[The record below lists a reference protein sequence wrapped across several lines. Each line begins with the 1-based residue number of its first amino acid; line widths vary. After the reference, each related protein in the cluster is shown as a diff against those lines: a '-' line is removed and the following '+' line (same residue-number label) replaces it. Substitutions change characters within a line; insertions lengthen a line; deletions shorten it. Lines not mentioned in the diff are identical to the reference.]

1 LSPAL
6 DSQPFA
12 CPPGNPLA
20 DEQLFGFTRGV
31 ETLPQG
37 RSELYQYVT
46 ARTGKAEGDY
56 LGLDIETEAEHG
68 FTDKFQASILLAQHY
83 FNNYGV
89 DGSRDAL
96 NDSNKYRIGGLA
108 TSALL
113 ILHIW
118 LGRRS
123 MR

>member
-1 LSPAL
+1 MSPAL
-6 DSQPFA
+6 DSQAFA

-56 LGLDIETEAEHG
+56 LGLDLETEAEHG

-83 FNNYGV
+83 FNNYAV
-89 DGSRDAL
+89 DGSR
-96 NDSNKYRIGGLA
+96 
-108 TSALL
+108 TP
-113 ILHIW
+113 
-118 LGRRS
+118 
-123 MR
+123 